1 MPRSLEL
8 LMQVIVNGFAPLML
22 LAPLAMVLWARS
34 KPSDDTSRIQSQKW
48 FNLLLFFTT
57 LSLLLWA
64 GLFFFGPMAN
74 PVLSW
79 ATWIWPLFFPLMH
92 RLAIPTL
99 AARNPELAQKLSVA
113 TPTNPVR
120 SASLVNRQ
128 HRNPLHRWHWGIA
141 IGVYLLPL
149 IAIGARGLFPFGLPS
164 GVAVQEVEFNP
175 LWTRWFTLFVL
186 YAGIGGLMLLMGP
199 WLIRVSLVEPEPM
212 VAQGAEELARAYQE
226 RREWTVKVL
235 FWLIIV
241 LIPAALGTM
250 YSIMVWLPDGGPL
263 VGLSGAIVGICGGIA
278 GSALGIMG
286 SIKRYRVQ
294 KLKIDLES
302 KAQSG

>member
-1 MPRSLEL
+1 
-8 LMQVIVNGFAPLML
+8 
-22 LAPLAMVLWARS
+22 
-34 KPSDDTSRIQSQKW
+34 
-48 FNLLLFFTT
+48 
-57 LSLLLWA
+57 
-64 GLFFFGPMAN
+64 
-74 PVLSW
+74 
-79 ATWIWPLFFPLMH
+79 
-92 RLAIPTL
+92 
-99 AARNPELAQKLSVA
+99 
-113 TPTNPVR
+113 
-120 SASLVNRQ
+120 
-128 HRNPLHRWHWGIA
+128 
-141 IGVYLLPL
+141 
-149 IAIGARGLFPFGLPS
+149 
-164 GVAVQEVEFNP
+164 
-175 LWTRWFTLFVL
+175 
-186 YAGIGGLMLLMGP
+186 MLLMGP